1 MYVTNKYLKAS
12 ISEISNFFRNN
23 TQPPEDMY
31 MNLIM
36 ELKVSDLII
45 PIVFDGENISFPH
58 IEVDDGTKLLPL
70 FTSEEELKKYSEDFD
85 YFSNEIAYY
94 IELVK
99 DYGFDGILIDLG
111 SDEFCID
118 DVLLKKIPLTRQK
131 ESKNPFDAEKL
142 RDIALSEKNE
152 SLKRFIRNESNFNK
166 FDELSK
172 LLVDSMV
179 LNSVVSEEDLS
190 GFAHDGVID
199 RNEANTF
206 TLFTTKSG
214 REHYGTLY
222 TDTDAIVSF
231 HETLKYHYYVQVTN
245 KYTVFNFILA
255 NDLDGLI
262 INPGTDDYYVPR
274 QVLLRLLND
283 DLVNPDLANAT
294 RYAFPIK

>member
-152 SLKRFIRNESNFNK
+152 SLKRFIQNE
-166 FDELSK
+166 
-172 LLVDSMV
+172 
-179 LNSVVSEEDLS
+179 
-190 GFAHDGVID
+190 D

>member
-99 DYGFDGILIDLG
+99 DYGFDGILIDL
-111 SDEFCID
+111 
-118 DVLLKKIPLTRQK
+118 
-131 ESKNPFDAEKL
+131 
-142 RDIALSEKNE
+142 
-152 SLKRFIRNESNFNK
+152 
-166 FDELSK
+166 
-172 LLVDSMV
+172 
-179 LNSVVSEEDLS
+179 
-190 GFAHDGVID
+190 
-199 RNEANTF
+199 
-206 TLFTTKSG
+206 
-214 REHYGTLY
+214 
-222 TDTDAIVSF
+222 
-231 HETLKYHYYVQVTN
+231 
-245 KYTVFNFILA
+245 
-255 NDLDGLI
+255 
-262 INPGTDDYYVPR
+262 
-274 QVLLRLLND
+274 
-283 DLVNPDLANAT
+283 
-294 RYAFPIK
+294 